1 MEVKAE
7 FGGYFLTIYDPM
19 KRVGIM
25 ITWQAVKEIL
35 DSEQQLSAR
44 LFKMMQRSTEDEM
57 MKELSD
63 NIVLRM
69 GTYKDQLR
77 VDIRETA
84 IKDGEVTF
92 LKSGIN
98 LSVLNFLEVMRSLR
112 KEYNKTKNYEMH
124 NPLGDADEDE
134 ETDSPPPSKKSKL
147 QQAPS
152 KAHHSKD
159 GKAAR
164 TFRKGV
170 KALKRKTACVSSDEE
185 TNKTNET
192 NE

>member
-7 FGGYFLTIYDPM
+7 FGGYFLTVFDPV
-19 KRVGIM
+19 KRSGIM
-25 ITWQAVKEIL
+25 ITRQAMKEIL

-44 LFKMMQRSTEDEM
+44 LFKMMQRSSEDEM

-84 IKDGEVTF
+84 LRDGDVTF
-92 LKSGIN
+92 LQSGVN
-98 LSVLNFLEVMRSLR
+98 LSVLNFLEVMRALR
-112 KEYNKTKNYEMH
+112 REFNKTKNYEMH
-124 NPLGDADEDE
+124 CPVDDVDDDDE
-134 ETDSPPPSKKSKL
+134 TASPPPAKKTKVL
-147 QQAPS
+147 QAPS

-185 TNKTNET
+185 TNET
-192 NE
+192 NEANE